1 MGKGLLIMF
10 ILGTLCV
17 SACGNVQKKVSPV
30 ELSKPQKLIVDE
42 TKTDALAKLQELKKV
57 SEKNYKLADNNTH
70 VIELRNRNMAKL
82 KNYRLQVEKEAEESF
97 SVQRKQIEEEYRL
110 KIFNLQMQLES
121 LKLRAETRN
130 KLKEELSDILSERDG
145 RLTVLEERKQN
156 YISEKMRAYKAE
168 M

>member
-17 SACGNVQKKVSPV
+17 SACGNVQKTGISV
-30 ELSKPQKLIVDE
+30 EQSKPQKLIVGE
-42 TKTDALAKLQELKKV
+42 TKTDALAKLQELRKI
-57 SEKNYKLADNNTH
+57 SEENYQLADNNTR
-70 VIELRNRNMAKL
+70 VIEMRNRGMAKL
-82 KNYRLQVEKEAEESF
+82 NAFRVQLEKEAEEYISA
-97 SVQRKQIEEEYRL
+97 QKKQIEEEYQL

-130 KLKEELSDILSERDG
+130 KLREEMEDLLSERDG
-145 RLTVLEERKQN
+145 RLTVLEERKRN

>member
-17 SACGNVQKKVSPV
+17 SACGNVQKTGISV
-30 ELSKPQKLIVDE
+30 EQSKPQKLIVGE
-42 TKTDALAKLQELKKV
+42 TKTDALAKLQELKKI
-57 SEKNYKLADNNTH
+57 SEENYQLADNNTR
-70 VIELRNRNMAKL
+70 VIEMRSRGMAKL
-82 KNYRLQVEKEAEESF
+82 KAFRVHVEKEVEEYISA
-97 SVQRKQIEEEYRL
+97 QKKQIEEEYQL

-130 KLKEELSDILSERDG
+130 KLREEMEDLLSERDG
-145 RLTVLEERKQN
+145 RLTVLEERKRN

>member
-17 SACGNVQKKVSPV
+17 SACGNVQKKGNIV
-30 ELSKPQKLIVDE
+30 ELTKPQKLIVDE

-57 SEKNYKLADNNTH
+57 SEENYKLADNNTH
-70 VIELRNRNMAKL
+70 VVEVRNRNMAKL
-82 KNYRLQVEKEAEESF
+82 KDYRSQVEKEAEEYIF
-97 SVQRKQIEEEYRL
+97 NQKKQIEEEYRL

-130 KLKEELSDILSERDG
+130 KIREEMEDLLSERDV
-145 RLTVLEERKQN
+145 RLAVLEERKLN
-156 YISEKMRAYKAE
+156 YINEKIEAYKAE

>member
-17 SACGNVQKKVSPV
+17 SACGNVQKKGNIV
-30 ELSKPQKLIVDE
+30 ELTKPQKLIVDE

-57 SEKNYKLADNNTH
+57 SEENYKLADNNTY
-70 VIELRNRNMAKL
+70 VVEVRNRNMAKL
-82 KNYRLQVEKEAEESF
+82 KDYRSQVEKEAEEYIF
-97 SVQRKQIEEEYRL
+97 NQKKQIEEEYRL
-110 KIFNLQMQLES
+110 KIFHFQIQLES

-130 KLKEELSDILSERDG
+130 KLREEMEDLLSERD
-145 RLTVLEERKQN
+145 LKLVVLEERKQN
-156 YISEKMRAYKAE
+156 YINEKMRAYKAE

>member
-17 SACGNVQKKVSPV
+17 SACGNVQKTGISV
-30 ELSKPQKLIVDE
+30 EQSKPQKLIVGE
-42 TKTDALAKLQELKKV
+42 TKTDALAKLQELRKI
-57 SEKNYKLADNNTH
+57 SEENYQLADNNTR
-70 VIELRNRNMAKL
+70 VIETRNRGVAKL
-82 KNYRLQVEKEAEESF
+82 KTFRVQVEKEAEEYISA
-97 SVQRKQIEEEYRL
+97 QKKQIEEEYQL

-130 KLKEELSDILSERDG
+130 KLREEMEDLLSERDG
-145 RLTVLEERKQN
+145 RLTVLEERKRN

>member
-17 SACGNVQKKVSPV
+17 SACGNVQKQGGLV

-57 SEKNYKLADNNTH
+57 SEENYKLADNNTH
-70 VIELRNRNMAKL
+70 VVEVRNRNMAKL
-82 KNYRLQVEKEAEESF
+82 KDYRSQVEKEAEEYIF
-97 SVQRKQIEEEYRL
+97 NQKKQIEEEYRL

-130 KLKEELSDILSERDG
+130 KLKEELSDLLSERDG
-145 RLTVLEERKQN
+145 RFVVLEERKQN
-156 YISEKMRAYKAE
+156 YINEKMRAYKAE